1 MDRIDAMTIFVAAL
15 DEGSLAAAGR
25 RLRRSPA
32 AVTRALAALEAHVGV
47 KLLHRTTRAIKLT
60 EAGERYLETCRR
72 VLGELDAADR
82 DAAGLRSAPRGLL
95 TITAP
100 LAAGARILR
109 PVLDDFLKHEADVQA
124 RLMLLDRPVNLIDE
138 GIDVA
143 LRIAHLPDSSLVAMR
158 VGSVRRVVCASPRCL
173 KDKAP
178 IATPAD
184 LGRIN
189 AIILSET
196 TQGQSWSFPVAP
208 GSRKSRAIRV
218 KSRLAVNTIEA
229 AIGSAI
235 DGFGVARVYSYQVQ
249 REVGDGRLVL
259 LLEDFEPPPLPVH
272 LVLPAGRLA
281 LAKVRAFVDFA
292 LPRLKMQFAEIAA
305 TPRRSKS
312 R

>member
-1 MDRIDAMTIFVAAL
+1 
-15 DEGSLAAAGR
+15 
-25 RLRRSPA
+25 
-32 AVTRALAALEAHVGV
+32 VTRALAALETHVGV

-158 VGSVRRVVCASPRCL
+158 VGSVRRVVCASPRYL
-173 KDKAP
+173 KDQSP
-178 IATPAD
+178 IATPAA

-229 AIGSAI
+229 AIGSAV

-292 LPRLKMQFAEIAA
+292 LPRLKSQFAEIAEA
-305 TPRRSKS
+305 PRRSKS